1 MCYDKVGCGYGEEDN
16 AVGSVNLACPPLLP
30 LQCLLYTA
38 RFCDGLGRAVQLAAD
53 MPCGLFHITQFDEEQ
68 NGARSGDGWNTPG
81 WRYGV

>member
-1 MCYDKVGCGYGEEDN
+1 VCYDKVGCWYGEEDS

-38 RFCDGLGRAVQLAAD
+38 RFCDGLGRPVQLAAD
-53 MPCGLFHITQFDEEQ
+53 MPCGLLHITQFGDGE
-68 NGARSGDGWNTPG
+68 NGAGGVDGWDTPG